1 MQFQSLRNLCVIA
14 GAFFCRADEFICNN
28 TLCKL
33 HTWVCDG
40 KDDCGD
46 NSDEDIDMCGG
57 LKLSLARFPL
67 KTIDAYF
74 IRHYYFLF
82 SKREYFIVIS
92 YETSSSYLF
101 YFFFKD
107 ISISFWCLFISSKT
121 PLPSDKAIPLQKW
134 SRVST
139 HRPSL
144 QQSGWLWWQLRWR
157 RVWWAQNAPIWISYW
172 IYTKQICMRKYN

>member
-1 MQFQSLRNLCVIA
+1 M
-14 GAFFCRADEFICNN
+14 
-28 TLCKL
+28 
-33 HTWVCDG
+33 CDG

-101 YFFFKD
+101 IYFLKTYPLAFGVFSSPAKLPCPPTRPFRCRND
-107 ISISFWCLFISSKT
+107 HVCLRTDQVCNKVDDCGDNSDEEECGEHRTHQYESHIESTQSKFVCENT
-121 PLPSDKAIPLQKW
+121 ITVKLW
-134 SRVST
+134 SV
-139 HRPSL
+139 
-144 QQSGWLWWQLRWR
+144 
-157 RVWWAQNAPIWISYW
+157 Y
-172 IYTKQICMRKYN
+172 